1 MDAWL
6 RGLPKVELHL
16 HIEGTLEPDLM
27 FTLARRNDVPLPF
40 ASLEEVRRAYVFHN
54 LQSFLD
60 IYYAACRVLV
70 REEDFYDL
78 TLAYLERV
86 AAQNVR
92 HVEMFFDPQSHTA
105 RGVPFERVV
114 NGIHRGLE
122 DGRQRWGVSSQ
133 LIMCFLRDRSAD
145 EAMQTLAQAVP
156 FAPWIA
162 GVGLDSSEV
171 GNPPEKF
178 RKVFDRARA
187 EGFLPVAHAGEEGP
201 PEYIWQTLDVLKVLR
216 IDHGV
221 RCLEDPRLVRRL
233 AEEQVPLTVCPL
245 SNVKLRVF
253 PSMATHN
260 LKRLLDAG
268 VCATV
273 NSDDPAYFGGYI
285 EENFRAAEEALGL
298 TRDDMQRLAENAVR
312 ASFVVPEQKQRLI
325 AELREYA
332 VAR

>member
-27 FTLARRNDVPLPF
+27 FALARRNDVSLPF
-40 ASLEEVRRAYVFHN
+40 ASLEEVRRAYVFQN

-105 RGVPFERVV
+105 RGVPFERVAT
-114 NGIHRGLE
+114 GIHRALE
-122 DGRQRWGVSSQ
+122 DGRERWGVSSK

-145 EAMQTLAQAVP
+145 EAMQILAEAVP

-233 AEEQVPLTVCPL
+233 AEEQVPLTVCPF

-253 PSMATHN
+253 PSMAEHN

-268 VCATV
+268 LCVTV

-285 EENFRAAEEALGL
+285 EENFRAAGEALGL

-312 ASFVVPEQKQRLI
+312 ASFAGPEQKQRLI